1 MRVHFPP
8 RKFKKIE
15 AAKRVEDKEW
25 QKREGEV
32 IVRQGDSDAFANV
45 TEPIETES
53 LTEEEE

>member
-8 RKFKKIE
+8 RKYKKIE

-32 IVRQGDSDAFANV
+32 IVRQGDSDALANV
-45 TEPIETES
+45 AEPTETEN
-53 LTEEEE
+53 LREEE

>member
-8 RKFKKIE
+8 RKYKKIE

-32 IVRQGDSDAFANV
+32 IVRQGDSDALANV
-45 TEPIETES
+45 AEPTETKN
-53 LTEEEE
+53 LREEE

>member
-25 QKREGEV
+25 RKREGEV
-32 IVRQGDSDAFANV
+32 IVRQGDSDALANV
-45 TEPIETES
+45 AEPTETEN
-53 LTEEEE
+53 LTEGE